1 MDPKAP
7 WEAKINGLISSK
19 KKKLVL
25 HNFFVLTIMW
35 QGINRDN
42 RSMYK

>member
-1 MDPKAP
+1 M
-7 WEAKINGLISSK
+7 GLLALKK

-25 HNFFVLTIMW
+25 HNFFVLTVMW
-35 QGINRDN
+35 QGINSDN